1 MTLLHLLTLAL
12 TCRNASQANLAAR
25 VQRGS
30 GRLSSVG
37 LAAGAGRVATGGRKA
52 FTGREAN

>member
-1 MTLLHLLTLAL
+1 MNTPYPTVALA
-12 TCRNASQANLAAR
+12 CCNASQANPAAR

-30 GRLSSVG
+30 GRLSSTG
-37 LAAGAGRVATGGRKA
+37 LLACVGRVATGGRKA